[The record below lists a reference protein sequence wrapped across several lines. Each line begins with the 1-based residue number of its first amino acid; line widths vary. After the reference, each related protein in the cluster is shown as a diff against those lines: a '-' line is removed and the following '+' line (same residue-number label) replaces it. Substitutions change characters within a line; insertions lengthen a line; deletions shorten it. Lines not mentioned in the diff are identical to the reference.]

1 MDLKKDS
8 KNTKLVLA
16 VVAAILCGGL
26 CAPISYKIVL
36 GKCKN
41 LKQARTTRME
51 EIEREL
57 ATNKIRLAEIDAE
70 IDRML
75 QEHAETGVHMSNIKE
90 RFAAD
95 QLTMAGANL
104 LCSEGILIVTTQGH
118 LMKEIEEL
126 QEQEL
131 MGGAFP
137 LWGLRR
143 CISAVL
149 VSAAGGFCSVLFV
162 FWYAGLAIMNR
173 KQKIVLLTGIAIIA
187 CMGIYPPWVIK
198 IPAYGPRD
206 TAAKRDAGHSF
217 IFRPPHTAP
226 YSRRANLDVLRLCT
240 QWTIVVF
247 FIGALIA
254 AYANNDDEKSKRWV
268 KIQ

>member
-1 MDLKKDS
+1 MSVKKDS
-8 KNTKLVLA
+8 KKTKLVLA

-26 CAPISYKIVL
+26 CAPISYKMVL
-36 GKCKN
+36 RKCKS

-95 QLTMAGANL
+95 QLTMTGLNG
-104 LCSEGILIVTTQGH
+104 LCSEGIFIVTMQGQ

-131 MGGAFP
+131 MEGGFP

-143 CISAVL
+143 CIFAVL
-149 VSAAGGFCSVLFV
+149 TSAAAGFCSVLFV
-162 FWYAGLAIMNR
+162 FWYASLAIMNR

-187 CMGIYPPWVIK
+187 GIGIYPPWVTK
-198 IPAYGPRD
+198 IPAYGHRE
-206 TAAKRDAGHSF
+206 TALKKDAGHSF
-217 IFRPPHTAP
+217 IFRPPHIAP
-226 YSRRANLDVLRLCT
+226 YVRRANLDVLRLCT

-247 FIGALIA
+247 FIGALIV
-254 AYANNDDEKSKRWV
+254 AYANNDDEKSKRWL